1 MPETQKLIPIWKRVK
16 EKEIIAIA
24 KNQKQ
29 NKKTMKILLKKTK
42 VKMDV
47 GRWGSFA
54 FGCECEWM

>member
-16 EKEIIAIA
+16 EKEIIAMA

-29 NKKTMKILLKKTK
+29 NKKTMKILSKKAK

-47 GRWGSFA
+47 GRCGSFA

>member
-16 EKEIIAIA
+16 EKEIIAMA

-29 NKKTMKILLKKTK
+29 NKKTMKILSKKTK

-47 GRWGSFA
+47 GRWGSVA

>member
-16 EKEIIAIA
+16 EKEIIARA

-29 NKKTMKILLKKTK
+29 NKKTMKILSKKTK

-47 GRWGSFA
+47 GR
-54 FGCECEWM
+54 